1 MTRPEQYAMVRDKI
15 ALLMRA
21 TASVGPAGAGIAKIL
36 EVAKHRAEQ
45 AIEAARHN
53 EGKVKR

>member
-1 MTRPEQYAMVRDKI
+1 MKHSEQYAMVRDKI
-15 ALLMRA
+15 DMLIKA

-45 AIEAARHN
+45 AIEAARAN
-53 EGKVKR
+53 EGKGK

>member
-1 MTRPEQYAMVRDKI
+1 MTRSEQYTQVREKI

-21 TASVGPAGAGIAKIL
+21 ASSVGPAGVEIAKVL

-53 EGKVKR
+53 EGKVSK